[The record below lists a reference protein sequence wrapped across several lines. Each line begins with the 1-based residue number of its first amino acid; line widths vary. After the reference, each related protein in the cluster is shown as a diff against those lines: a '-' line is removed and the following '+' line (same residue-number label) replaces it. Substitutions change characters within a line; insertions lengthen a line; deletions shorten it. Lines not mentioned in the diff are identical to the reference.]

1 MVSPAT
7 GSRTPPEHDRQS
19 PPPPA
24 ASGTYAWL
32 TGERLGQVRAI
43 LLGLT
48 LILALAVWVL
58 YSLGFE
64 ARGPH
69 LAGKL
74 RVVGAMTWI
83 YALAQLVDHRFW
95 NSRFARR
102 RRAAMGIPESLFA
115 WLLGQMLAWFGI
127 VYYALTGDAHW
138 YAAGLGILL
147 VSFVAFPARRDP

>member
-1 MVSPAT
+1 MGTPAT
-7 GSRTPPEHDRQS
+7 GSHPPPEHERPS

-24 ASGTYAWL
+24 AGGTYTWL

-48 LILALAVWVL
+48 LFFALAVWVL

-74 RVVGAMTWI
+74 QVAGGMTWV
-83 YALAQLVDHRFW
+83 YALAQLADHRFW

-147 VSFVAFPARRDP
+147 LSFLAYPVRGDR